1 MNSHIS
7 GSVVLFLSCGERALS
22 VSHAMM
28 TKREDDTGSESAKK
42 GTAAARSSR
51 PLRDVDGPYSEFAK
65 DNTTCW
71 VKLMTCS
78 C

>member
-28 TKREDDTGSESAKK
+28 TKREDDTARAQTPQKETSYVTRNNTPPFSVVVPS
-42 GTAAARSSR
+42 GTTRKVNNVQRRAYNA
-51 PLRDVDGPYSEFAK
+51 
-65 DNTTCW
+65 
-71 VKLMTCS
+71 
-78 C
+78 